1 MLSKKDLHG
10 NKIAFKYFIE
20 YVSNSGIIPLY
31 IILPQMNA
39 YVKYF
44 DKNNQ
49 CKNLL
54 VHDKELLKNIM
65 KYGIKLKV
73 YLRKN
78 LIVNQ
83 CIMINTLKLK

>member
-10 NKIAFKYFIE
+10 NKRAFKYFIK
-20 YVSNSGIIPLY
+20 YVTNSDIIPLY
-31 IILPQMNA
+31 IILPQMNT
-39 YVKYF
+39 YVKHF
-44 DKNNQ
+44 DKSNQ
-49 CKNLL
+49 YKNLL

-78 LIVNQ
+78 LIANQ

>member
-1 MLSKKDLHG
+1 
-10 NKIAFKYFIE
+10 
-20 YVSNSGIIPLY
+20 
-31 IILPQMNA
+31 MNA

-49 CKNLL
+49 YKNLL

-83 CIMINTLKLK
+83 RIMINTLN

>member
-10 NKIAFKYFIE
+10 NKRTFKYFIE
-20 YVSNSGIIPLY
+20 YVTNSGIIPLY

-39 YVKYF
+39 YVKHF
-44 DKNNQ
+44 DKSNQ
-49 CKNLL
+49 YKNLL
-54 VHDKELLKNIM
+54 VHDKEALKNIM